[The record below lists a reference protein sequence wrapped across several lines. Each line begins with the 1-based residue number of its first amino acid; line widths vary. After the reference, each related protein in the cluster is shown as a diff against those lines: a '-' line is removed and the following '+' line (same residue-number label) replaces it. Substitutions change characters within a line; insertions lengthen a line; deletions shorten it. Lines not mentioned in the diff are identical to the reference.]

1 MSEYGTNGE
10 ILSGEGHL
18 AVDVICVGF
27 LYVYLVLE
35 TIIYPRSAIGA
46 RAVVVRPLGRG
57 RDILRV
63 SAGLNEK
70 YVKNLFFL

>member
-10 ILSGEGHL
+10 ILRGEGHL

-27 LYVYLVLE
+27 YVYLVLE

-63 SAGLNEK
+63 SAGLEREW
-70 YVKNLFFL
+70 VKNMVFL